1 MKRMTKTLAM
11 FMGIALL
18 AGAAYAAPFPRHP
31 NLGAAH
37 NHLAM
42 AMEKITAAQKANE
55 FDMGGH
61 ARKAK
66 ELIEQAQ
73 KELVEAA
80 EAANTG
86 KK

>member
-1 MKRMTKTLAM
+1 MKKTLAT
-11 FMGIALL
+11 FTGIALL
-18 AGAAYAAPFPRHP
+18 AGMAFAAPPFPRHP
-31 NLGAAH
+31 NLRAAH
-37 NHLAM
+37 NHLAI

-61 ARKAK
+61 AHKAK

-73 KELVEAA
+73 KELVAAA
-80 EAANTG
+80 EAANEG